1 MASFGEPMKI
11 QSMLAG
17 GQGLSDVTAQ
27 LTEQH
32 KRLVEENAMLLNAR
46 LAEEHAMLAR
56 QNALLRMGSA
66 TPPPPGLCHPMEAP
80 LSPGLGQPFP
90 QAWDDSLPSRGAM
103 TPPRSPMANSYGTAP
118 SFTRPV
124 ATRSFGVPSAEEAAA
139 RALLS
144 GGPGRFAGRG
154 MSSRGGFSEVGRG
167 AFVKRGP
174 ASEGA
179 TTPGTRSVSNSPG
192 PSSRGGGWS
201 APSSGA
207 SSRASSPGVRSRGS
221 SPGPSVPASDSP
233 VPQTTLIVRKI
244 PKSYTRDQLLALM
257 DEQGFFAAY
266 DLVYLPID
274 FATRTGLGYAFVNFT
289 TEENASRFI
298 NHFHGFSDWSTP
310 SKKSC
315 EVSLSNELQGLEAH
329 IDRYRSSPV
338 MHESVPDEFKP
349 AIFTS
354 GVRSEFP
361 APTRPIKQ
369 PRLRASR
376 QKLKTARRWGSE
388 MDASQPGTPKPIS
401 EPSTPKFVPQS
412 SFEDDVPDEF

>member
-1 MASFGEPMKI
+1 
-11 QSMLAG
+11 
-17 GQGLSDVTAQ
+17 
-27 LTEQH
+27 
-32 KRLVEENAMLLNAR
+32 
-46 LAEEHAMLAR
+46 
-56 QNALLRMGSA
+56 
-66 TPPPPGLCHPMEAP
+66 
-80 LSPGLGQPFP
+80 
-90 QAWDDSLPSRGAM
+90 M
-103 TPPRSPMANSYGTAP
+103 TPPRSPLANACAVP
-118 SFTRPV
+118 SFNRPAATRP
-124 ATRSFGVPSAEEAAA
+124 FGVPSAEEAAA

-154 MSSRGGFSEVGRG
+154 MSSRGGFSELGRG
-167 AFVKRGP
+167 AFVKRGC
-174 ASEGA
+174 ASEGP

-221 SPGPSVPASDSP
+221 SPGPSAPASDSP

-244 PKSYTRDQLLALM
+244 PKSYTRDQLLTLM

-349 AIFTS
+349 AIFTA
-354 GVRSEFP
+354 GVRSDFP

-412 SFEDDVPDEF
+412 SFED